1 MIKVKNT
8 MKSRIFLIIILFIS
22 SFSHAED
29 YQYQY
34 FNKKKKHT
42 PFSDYIPKSRLHYQ
56 TVPHYLEDYYE
67 LYGMKQYYN
76 QNTLRKNIAKLKT
89 ALSCKFRHPSMAL
102 VKIETREEYS
112 KYRNLLFMHIN
123 LLIMR
128 SYLKIGA
135 RYDKRKIYFY
145 NLDFAKE
152 ISESLVIAEKTYR
165 KALPYWEKAQKHAR
179 AASNFKITTEL
190 SFMETERY
198 SIIHNELDYDKIIN
212 NYIKKTNE
220 KRQKLDNSIGD
231 NS

>member
-1 MIKVKNT
+1 
-8 MKSRIFLIIILFIS
+8 MKTKTLIISILLVLVLVLNTT
-22 SFSHAED
+22 HAED

-42 PFSDYIPKSRLHYQ
+42 PFSDYIPKSRLHFQ

-76 QNTLRKNIAKLKT
+76 ENTLRKNIAKLKT

-102 VKIETREEYS
+102 VRIETRDEYN
-112 KYRNLLFMHIN
+112 KYRNLMFMHIN

-135 RYDKRKIYFY
+135 RYDKRRIYFF
-145 NLDFAKE
+145 NLDFAKD
-152 ISESLVIAEKTYR
+152 IRESLQIAEKMY
-165 KALPYWEKAQKHAR
+165 KQAIPYWEKAKKYAR
-179 AASNFKITTEL
+179 TASNFKITTDL

-198 SIIHNELDYDKIIN
+198 SIIHNELDYGKIIN
-212 NYIKKTNE
+212 KYIKKTND
-220 KRQKLDNSIGD
+220 KKQKLDTAMNEKS
-231 NS
+231 